1 MALLWAGGVGGEQQE
16 RSSWLRVQAQ
26 LRACVGAGDRVEA
39 VEVHAAGQ
47 YLHARGAAGCPGPL
61 AHCGLAST
69 GQLFGQRGGDR
80 CDDIHALEHR
90 AGEQARAGMADVGA
104 MDRKSVHP
112 RANREGRQGG
122 EAEMSVDDVEV
133 APCRALRG
141 EAAQVKGRARQGRPA
156 RRELIELDVQFVQA
170 AQRGDLV
177 AHKLPALGMAGIG
190 EHVGYHQRP
199 QHPLTVALWNDGLR
213 GARVRPSIIRASLHD
228 PRIGFRMSPFTDQD
242 PRARPIAVFD
252 SGVGGLTV
260 LHELLV
266 RLPRE
271 DFVYLGDTARF
282 PYGQREPHEIERFA
296 AEIAEELLHRGAKL
310 LVVACNSATSAAL
323 GSLSARMRQTTLG
336 IDVMGVV
343 RPEALR
349 AVAATRS
356 GRIGL
361 LATPTTVAS
370 GAYERAIAAVDP
382 HVALHA
388 VPCPTLASIIQAGE
402 QFDEQAVATVRAA
415 CEPLRAAGVDTVIL
429 GCTHYPLIS
438 PMLQRTLGPDVKLV
452 TSGAALARQVEHA
465 LSTRELRNPRTD
477 ADGEGEYRFL
487 CTGDVDAFREVGTH
501 FLQMPLGAVEH
512 VELATVE
519 AIA

>member
-1 MALLWAGGVGGEQQE
+1 MMA
-16 RSSWLRVQAQ
+16 RMDS
-26 LRACVGAGDRVEA
+26 
-39 VEVHAAGQ
+39 
-47 YLHARGAAGCPGPL
+47 
-61 AHCGLAST
+61 AST
-69 GQLFGQRGGDR
+69 GR
-80 CDDIHALEHR
+80 
-90 AGEQARAGMADVGA
+90 
-104 MDRKSVHP
+104 
-112 RANREGRQGG
+112 
-122 EAEMSVDDVEV
+122 
-133 APCRALRG
+133 
-141 EAAQVKGRARQGRPA
+141 
-156 RRELIELDVQFVQA
+156 
-170 AQRGDLV
+170 
-177 AHKLPALGMAGIG
+177 
-190 EHVGYHQRP
+190 
-199 QHPLTVALWNDGLR
+199 
-213 GARVRPSIIRASLHD
+213 
-228 PRIGFRMSPFTDQD
+228 D

-296 AEIAEELLHRGAKL
+296 AEIAEELLRRQAKL

-323 GSLSARMRQTTLG
+323 PSLSARMRQTTLG

-370 GAYERAIAAVDP
+370 GAYERAVAAVDP

-402 QFDEQAVATVRAA
+402 QFDEEAVATVRAA
-415 CEPLRAAGVDTVIL
+415 CEPLRRADVDTVIL

-438 PMLQRTLGPDVKLV
+438 PMLQRILGPEVTLV
-452 TSGAALARQVEHA
+452 TSGAALARQVQHA
-465 LSTRELRNPRTD
+465 LSTRELRNPRG
-477 ADGEGEYRFL
+477 AGAGEGDYRFL
-487 CTGDVDAFREVGTH
+487 CTGDVDAFRELGTR

-512 VELATVE
+512 VELAAVE
-519 AIA
+519 ALA